1 MATAAQINKFIL
13 QIAPC
18 AQKAYK
24 IVGKVKPSVCIGMA
38 CVESGYGTAGS
49 CKHHSYLGHKVGS
62 GKTATKYWTGK
73 FFTSKTKEEYTVG
86 IHTVITSAFRAYD
99 SMEQCV
105 FNFYEL
111 LNTSLYHRVT
121 NCDYKTQMKQIKQCG
136 YMTSS
141 TEVNSV
147 ISIIEK
153 YDLTRFDY
161 DTVPNVTDNSII
173 IPPIKI
179 EKGRPDQFSLLIT
192 YIKCAINIEYG
203 YNLHIDTTLSDE
215 LFEKLENVILKKG
228 DNHKNTVYV
237 LQLLLKWWGY
247 SLTADGKFGSN
258 TERIVKLFQAHTGQ
272 SQTGTTIGQFWCKIW
287 GK

>member
-38 CVESGYGTAGS
+38 CVESRYGTAGS

-62 GKTATKYWTGK
+62 GRTATKYWKGK

-86 IHTVITSAFRAYD
+86 THTVITSAFRAYD

-121 NCDYKTQMKQIKQCG
+121 NCDYRTQMKQIKQCG

-161 DTVPNVTDNSII
+161 DSVQNVTDKDII
-173 IPPIKI
+173 IPPIII
-179 EKGRPDQFSLLIT
+179 EKGKPDQFALLVT

-203 YNLHIDTTLSDE
+203 YNLHIDTDLSNE
-215 LFEKLENVILKKG
+215 LFIKLENVILKKG

-247 SLTADGKFGSN
+247 SLTADGIFGSD
-258 TERIVKLFQAHTGQ
+258 TDRTVKLFQAHTNQ
-272 SQTGTTIGQFWCKIW
+272 SQTGVTTEQFWCKIW

>member
-247 SLTADGKFGSN
+247 SLTADGKFDSN

>member
-13 QIAPC
+13 ELAPY

-38 CVESGYGTAGS
+38 CVESAYGTAGS

-62 GKTATKYWTGK
+62 GKTATKYWKGK
-73 FFTSKTKEEYTVG
+73 FYTSKTKEEYTVG
-86 IHTVITSAFRAYD
+86 THTVITSAFRAYD

-173 IPPIKI
+173 IPPLKI
-179 EKGRPDQFSLLIT
+179 EKGRPDQFLLLIT
-192 YIKCAINIEYG
+192 YIKCSINIEYG
-203 YNLHIDTTLSDE
+203 YNLHIDTDLSNE
-215 LFEKLENVILKKG
+215 LFTKLENVILKKG

-247 SLTADGKFGSN
+247 SLTADGIFGNN
-258 TERIVKLFQAHTGQ
+258 TERIVKLFQAQTRQ
-272 SQTGTTIGQFWCKIW
+272 SQTGTTTGQFWCKIW